1 MDPCRPLTAP
11 QPWEE
16 IPPGDGFETLFP
28 ELPPSGA
35 RPVEVTVTVPD
46 GDSRRVVMDIVTAEA
61 NAGDAF
67 GLAFRACSEVE
78 GFEVT
83 ARPFPC
89 GRS

>member
-1 MDPCRPLTAP
+1 MSDLPLAVP
-11 QPWEE
+11 PPREE
-16 IPPGDGFETLFP
+16 IPSGEGSVTLFP
-28 ELPPSGA
+28 ELPPPGT

-67 GLAFRACSEVE
+67 SLAFRACAGVE

-83 ARPFPC
+83 ARRFA
-89 GRS
+89 G